1 MTSSPTRTPSTTL
14 SIGATQTTVRPGGRA
29 SEDAA
34 LSLLIGYL
42 SPGHALRHQPPTP
55 LELESAIAAIEDIVM
70 PLARSITS
78 GTQLVTADPIG
89 LRLCELAG
97 SASKT
102 GGLLGIAAIEAQFN
116 EMVDVSE
123 GRPSAGS
130 PYLDAGLCGYLLILR
145 EFMHHLGF
153 GEVIVEAANA
163 PAASH

>member
-1 MTSSPTRTPSTTL
+1 MTSSPNPTPSTSL
-14 SIGATQTTVRPGGRA
+14 RIGGTMTTVRPGGSA

-34 LSLLIGYL
+34 LSLLVGYL

-55 LELESAIAAIEDIVM
+55 LELETAIAAIEDIVM
-70 PLARSITS
+70 PLAHSIPS
-78 GTQLVTADPIG
+78 GTQLVTADALA

-97 SASKT
+97 SVSGS
-102 GGLLGIAAIEAQFN
+102 GGVLGIAVIEAQFN

-130 PYLDAGLCGYLLILR
+130 PYLDSALCGYLLILR

-153 GEVIVEAANA
+153 DDVIVEAAE
-163 PAASH
+163 